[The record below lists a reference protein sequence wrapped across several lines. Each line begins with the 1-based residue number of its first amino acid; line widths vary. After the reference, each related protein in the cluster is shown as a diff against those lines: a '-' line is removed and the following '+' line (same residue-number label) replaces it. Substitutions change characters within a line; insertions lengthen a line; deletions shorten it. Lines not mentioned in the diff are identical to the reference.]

1 VRLASAR
8 MNRRRR
14 DLVCGSW
21 ALLGTPGLALAQQAR
36 VPGKIGYLNATSIA
50 PDHPTLRALRPAWHR
65 LGYVEGETV
74 LLRSA
79 DGDVSRVPA
88 LVAELLGQGAGVL
101 IVAGVAAVKAASQ
114 TTRST
119 PIVAIDLVTD
129 PVRAGYAASFN
140 RPGGNVTGLFMDL
153 PSLAGKWV
161 DLLCEAAP
169 DIQRLAIV
177 WERSTGL
184 DQLNVAMAAARAK
197 GLNPVVLELEAIKNV
212 DETLR
217 GLRGKPRTGI
227 VVLNSPAY
235 IVVNA
240 MFAAAARKHRLP
252 TMGSLKA
259 HARGGLLMSY
269 GPVQEDY
276 FPRAVSFADRILR
289 GAKPGELPI
298 EGPDRFEFVLNR
310 RTAKAMG
317 LALPTPLL
325 LRVDEVIE

>member
-1 VRLASAR
+1 
-8 MNRRRR
+8 MNRRGI
-14 DLVCGSW
+14 VCG
-21 ALLGTPGLALAQQAR
+21 ALGLLGAPRVALTQEAR

-50 PDHPTLRALRPAWHR
+50 PDHPTLRALRPAWQK

-79 DGDVSRVPA
+79 DGDARRVPA
-88 LVAELLGQGAGVL
+88 LVAELMGLGAGVL

-114 TTRST
+114 TTRTT

-161 DLLCEAAP
+161 DLLREAAP
-169 DIQRLAIV
+169 DTQRLAIV
-177 WERSTGL
+177 WERSTGV

-197 GLNPVVLELEAIKNV
+197 GLNPVVLELEAIKNF

-217 GLRGKPRTGI
+217 GLRGKPKTGI

-240 MFAAAARKHRLP
+240 QLAAAAQKYRLP

-259 HARGGLLMSY
+259 HARGGVLMSY
-269 GPVQEDY
+269 GPIQEDY
-276 FPRAVSFADRILR
+276 FARAVSFADRILR
-289 GAKPGELPI
+289 GAKPGDLPI
-298 EGPDRFEFVLNR
+298 EGPDRFELVLNR
-310 RTAKAMG
+310 KTAKAMG

-325 LRVDEVIE
+325 LRVDEVID